1 MFHIYFIH
9 SILTPQNL
17 GALLNFVPLH
27 ASANLN
33 SYERRQ
39 IGFRTD
45 CSVFRRAKFRSTKSG
60 IKIQTQINIAT
71 EIR

>member
-1 MFHIYFIH
+1 MLYICLMH
-9 SILTPQNL
+9 STLTPQNL
-17 GALLNFVPLH
+17 VALLNIVPLH